1 MDCVVETLKD
11 KFEMMLPVLDERGRR
26 LWAGVEAHSLGR
38 GGISRV
44 AEATGLSRTT
54 VRQGVKEILSGVAAP
69 AEGEVKAPGKRTRRP
84 GGGRKRLTETAPELV
99 PALERQFEPV
109 TCGGPQSPLRW
120 TCNSAATL
128 AARLRAEGHGVSER
142 TVNRLLHELGYSLQA
157 NRKTIEG
164 RQHPDRD
171 GQFRRINR
179 RVRAFQRLGQPVVS
193 VDTKKKELE
202 GRFRNGGRDWRP
214 KGRPVAVNVH
224 DFPDPEL
231 GKAIPYG
238 VYDMTANTGWVSVGI
253 TRDTAEFAVETIRRW
268 WKRMGSP
275 LYPDARRLLIT
286 ADGGGSNSSRNRLW
300 KLEVQRL
307 ADELGLAISVCHF
320 PPGTSKW
327 NTIEHRMFC
336 HITQS
341 WRGKPLV
348 SYEVIVH
355 LIAATTTRAGLTIRS
370 DIDEADYATGIKV
383 TDDQMNALSMRRTG
397 FHGEWNYTFTPRN

>member
-1 MDCVVETLKD
+1 M
-11 KFEMMLPVLDERGRR
+11 
-26 LWAGVEAHSLGR
+26 
-38 GGISRV
+38 
-44 AEATGLSRTT
+44 
-54 VRQGVKEILSGVAAP
+54 
-69 AEGEVKAPGKRTRRP
+69 
-84 GGGRKRLTETAPELV
+84 
-99 PALERQFEPV
+99 
-109 TCGGPQSPLRW
+109 
-120 TCNSAATL
+120 
-128 AARLRAEGHGVSER
+128 
-142 TVNRLLHELGYSLQA
+142 NRLLHELGYSLQA

-193 VDTKKKELE
+193 VDTKKKELV

-253 TRDTAEFAVETIRRW
+253 TSDTAEFAVETIRRW

-336 HITQS
+336 HITQG
-341 WRGKPLV
+341 WRGKPLI
-348 SYEVIVH
+348 SYEVIGPPDRRDDH
-355 LIAATTTRAGLTIRS
+355 TGGSDDPFRHRRSRLRNRHQGHRRPDERA
-370 DIDEADYATGIKV
+370 IDEANGLPWRVELHLHTHLRCWGDLNGL
-383 TDDQMNALSMRRTG
+383 N
-397 FHGEWNYTFTPRN
+397 